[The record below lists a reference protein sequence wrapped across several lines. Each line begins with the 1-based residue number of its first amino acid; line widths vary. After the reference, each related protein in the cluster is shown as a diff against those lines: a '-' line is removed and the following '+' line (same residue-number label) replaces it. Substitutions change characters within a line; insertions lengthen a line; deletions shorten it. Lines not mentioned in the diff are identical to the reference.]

1 MFPIFIIILFSFN
14 GSSHTKIA
22 EFPDEIEAFSFLI
35 TFDFTK
41 TESPIFAENDE
52 KIQLSFL

>member
-1 MFPIFIIILFSFN
+1 M
-14 GSSHTKIA
+14 A
-22 EFPDEIEAFSFLI
+22 EFPDEIASVYFSLAFSFLI

-41 TESPIFAENDE
+41 IESPIFAENDE